1 MVVEEMLAFCEGL
14 SNPKLG
20 VGAYHRSS
28 CEAHAHGSR
37 TQIKGGV
44 THYSAAHSVNCDS
57 CYGLY
62 PERGEEY
69 ADGSIKNIH
78 LNPINTYVENNCA
91 TMLSTTLVNDTIAT
105 AAEATTTDKP
115 EDLVQYHESLSSHAN
130 VALEISELSRAQHDF
145 MQELW
150 VN

>member
-14 SNPKLG
+14 SNPQLG

-44 THYSAAHSVNCDS
+44 THYGAARSVNYDF

-78 LNPINTYVENNCA
+78 LVGHSDGQHPHPR
-91 TMLSTTLVNDTIAT
+91 
-105 AAEATTTDKP
+105 KP
-115 EDLVQYHESLSSHAN
+115 RGAVQEPHQYLRGEQLRHD
-130 VALEISELSRAQHDF
+130 AQHHAS
-145 MQELW
+145 E
-150 VN
+150 

>member
-44 THYSAAHSVNCDS
+44 THYGAAHSVNYDS

-115 EDLVQYHESLSSHAN
+115 ENLVQYHES
-130 VALEISELSRAQHDF
+130 V
-145 MQELW
+145 
-150 VN
+150 